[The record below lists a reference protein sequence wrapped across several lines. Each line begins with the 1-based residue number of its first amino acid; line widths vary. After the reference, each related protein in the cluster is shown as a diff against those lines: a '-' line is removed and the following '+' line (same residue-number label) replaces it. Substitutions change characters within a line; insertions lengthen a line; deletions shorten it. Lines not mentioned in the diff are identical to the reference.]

1 MLLPSDHYFQ
11 SSMEMWT
18 LFFVALLGV
27 GVEAATKTFIWD
39 MSYVTASPNGV
50 SRSVIGVNGQF
61 PPPTIYVSKNDQ
73 VVIQVTNSLNDGEF
87 ITLHTHGIFQNGS
100 NYYDGVD
107 QVTQWYA
114 SCNDLLTIV
123 GSLLAAGLSTTSPS
137 ENRQE
142 HTGFIL
148 MLRDNIQMVS
158 ERLSSYKIQTRL
170 TTTTMKLSYPSRTG

>member
-1 MLLPSDHYFQ
+1 MKMWALLFA
-11 SSMEMWT
+11 
-18 LFFVALLGV
+18 ALLGV
-27 GVEAATKTFIWD
+27 GVEAATKTFTWD

-107 QVTQWYA
+107 QVTQWYP
-114 SCNDLLTIV
+114 SFKNLLTIA
-123 GSLLAAGLSTTSPS
+123 GSLLAAGLNTTSRS

-148 MLRDNIQMVS
+148 MSRDNIQMVS
-158 ERLSSYKIQTRL
+158 GPPSSYKIQSLL
-170 TTTTMKLSYPSRTG
+170 TPATMKSSYPSQIGYASVIPI

>member
-1 MLLPSDHYFQ
+1 MFLPSDLYFH
-11 SSMEMWT
+11 SSREMWT
-18 LFFVALLGV
+18 LFFVALLGA
-27 GVEAATKTFIWD
+27 GVEAATKTFTWN

-50 SRSVIGVNGQF
+50 SRSVIGVNGHF

-87 ITLHTHGIFQNGS
+87 IALHTHGIFQNGS

-107 QVTQWYA
+107 QVTQWYT
-114 SCNDLLTIV
+114 SCKTSLTIV

-148 MLRDNIQMVS
+148 M
-158 ERLSSYKIQTRL
+158 
-170 TTTTMKLSYPSRTG
+170 